1 MIMFTPQ
8 GMPAE
13 VAPNQVEILLK
24 AGWTKEKKVQ
34 QPKVEMPVVK
44 PEPVGQ
50 DEEQGEEKK
59 VRRILKPKE

>member
-34 QPKVEMPVVK
+34 QPKVEVPVVK
-44 PEPVGQ
+44 AEPEQ
-50 DEEQGEEKK
+50 EEQGEEKK